1 MEKTIKNTKYIIIHN
16 EEIHSMKNYTQ
27 ILNYINSI
35 DSDVKLSTM
44 LISRRFKEKNYF
56 KFNDMI
62 IKKLIW

>member
-1 MEKTIKNTKYIIIHN
+1 MEKTIKNIKYIIIHN
-16 EEIHSMKNYTQ
+16 EEIHPMKNYSQ
-27 ILNYINSI
+27 ILNYINSM
-35 DSDVKLSTM
+35 DPDVNLSAM